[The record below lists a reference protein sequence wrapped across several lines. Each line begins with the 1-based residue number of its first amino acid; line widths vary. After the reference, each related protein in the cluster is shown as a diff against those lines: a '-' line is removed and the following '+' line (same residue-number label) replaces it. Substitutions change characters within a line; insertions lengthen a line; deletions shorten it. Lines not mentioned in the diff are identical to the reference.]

1 MMVNAFR
8 KPQRVN
14 VVQWDVSKDGFKEIQ
29 GFFGDKVQL
38 MDLYNKKVI
47 LVKSVEGNTIAH
59 AHDFI
64 IAEGGNLYAMNRNV
78 FFSEFEI
85 DFEE

>member
-1 MMVNAFR
+1 MVNAFR
-8 KPQRVN
+8 KPQQVN
-14 VVQWDVSKDGFKEIQ
+14 VVQFDGTIEGFKEIQ

-47 LVKSVEGNTIAH
+47 LVKSVNGNTVAH

-64 IAEGGNLYAMNRNV
+64 VAEGNSLYAMNRNV

>member
-8 KPQRVN
+8 KPQQVN
-14 VVQWDVSKDGFKEIQ
+14 VVQFDGTIEGFKEIQ

-47 LVKSVEGNTIAH
+47 LVKSVNGNTVAH

-64 IAEGGNLYAMNRNV
+64 VAEGNSLYAMNRNV

>member
-8 KPQRVN
+8 KPQRVS
-14 VVQWDVSKDGFKEIQ
+14 VVQFDGTIEGFKEIQ

-47 LVKSVEGNTIAH
+47 LVKSVEGNTVAH

-64 IAEGGNLYAMNRNV
+64 IVEGSNLYAMNKNM

>member
-1 MMVNAFR
+1 MVNAFR

-14 VVQWDVSKDGFKEIQ
+14 VVQWDGSKDGFKEIQ
-29 GFFGDKVQL
+29 GFFGDKVQW

-47 LVKSVEGNTIAH
+47 VVKSVDGNTVAH

-64 IAEGGNLYAMNRNV
+64 IAESGNLYAMNRNV

>member
-1 MMVNAFR
+1 MVNAFR
-8 KPQRVN
+8 KAQRVH
-14 VVQWDVSKDGFKEIQ
+14 VVQWNGSKDGFKEIQ

-47 LVKSVEGNTIAH
+47 LVKSVDGNTVVH

-64 IAEGGNLYAMNRNV
+64 IAEGNNLYAMNRNV
-78 FFSEFEI
+78 FFNEFEI

>member
-1 MMVNAFR
+1 MVNAFR

-14 VVQWDVSKDGFKEIQ
+14 VVQWDGSKDGFKEIQ

-47 LVKSVEGNTIAH
+47 VVKSVDGNTVAH
-59 AHDFI
+59 ANDFI
-64 IAEGGNLYAMNRNV
+64 IAEGSNC
-78 FFSEFEI
+78 
-85 DFEE
+85 

>member
-14 VVQWDVSKDGFKEIQ
+14 VVQWDGSKDGFKEIQ
-29 GFFGDKVQL
+29 RFFGDKVQL
-38 MDLYNKKVI
+38 MDLYNNKVI
-47 LVKSVEGNTIAH
+47 LVKSVDGNTVAH
-59 AHDFI
+59 ANDFI
-64 IAEGGNLYAMNRNV
+64 IVEGGNLYAMNRNM

>member
-14 VVQWDVSKDGFKEIQ
+14 VVQWDGSKDGFKEIQ

-38 MDLYNKKVI
+38 MDLYNKKVC
-47 LVKSVEGNTIAH
+47 LVKSVDGNTVAH
-59 AHDFI
+59 AIVFI
-64 IAEGGNLYAMNRNV
+64 IVEGINLYAMNRNV

>member
-1 MMVNAFR
+1 MMVRAIR
-8 KPQRVN
+8 KPQYVY
-14 VVQWDVSKDGFKEIQ
+14 VIQFDGTKDGFKEIQ

-47 LVKSVEGNTIAH
+47 VVKSVDGNTVAH

-64 IAEGGNLYAMNRNV
+64 IAEGNSLYAMNRNV

>member
-1 MMVNAFR
+1 MVNAFR

-14 VVQWDVSKDGFKEIQ
+14 VVQFDGTIEGFKEIQ
-29 GFFGDKVQL
+29 EFFGDKVQL
-38 MDLYNKKVI
+38 MEVI
-47 LVKSVEGNTIAH
+47 LVKSVDGNTIAH

-64 IAEGGNLYAMNRNV
+64 IAEGNNLYAMNRNV

-85 DFEE
+85 DFKE

>member
-8 KPQRVN
+8 KPQRVS
-14 VVQWDVSKDGFKEIQ
+14 VVQFDGTFEGFKEIQ

-38 MDLYNKKVI
+38 MDLYNNKVI
-47 LVKSVEGNTIAH
+47 LVKSVEGNTVAH

-64 IAEGGNLYAMNRNV
+64 IAEGSNLYAMNRNIS
-78 FFSEFEI
+78 FIAFEI

>member
-1 MMVNAFR
+1 MVNAFR

-14 VVQWDVSKDGFKEIQ
+14 VVQWDGSKNGFKEIQ

-47 LVKSVEGNTIAH
+47 LVKSIEGNTVAH

-64 IAEGGNLYAMNRNV
+64 IAEGSNLYAMNRNV

>member
-1 MMVNAFR
+1 MVNAFR
-8 KPQRVN
+8 KPQRVS
-14 VVQWDVSKDGFKEIQ
+14 VVQFDGTFEGFKEIQ

-47 LVKSVEGNTIAH
+47 LVKSVEGNTVAH

-64 IAEGGNLYAMNRNV
+64 IAEGNNLYAMNRNV

>member
-1 MMVNAFR
+1 MVNAFR
-8 KPQRVN
+8 KPQRVS
-14 VVQWDVSKDGFKEIQ
+14 VVQFDGTFEGFKEIQ

-38 MDLYNKKVI
+38 MDLYNNKVI
-47 LVKSVEGNTIAH
+47 LVKSVEGNTVAH

-64 IAEGGNLYAMNRNV
+64 IAEGSNLYAMNRNM
-78 FFSEFEI
+78 FFNEFEI

>member
-1 MMVNAFR
+1 MMVRAIR
-8 KPQRVN
+8 KPQYVY
-14 VVQWDVSKDGFKEIQ
+14 VIQFDGTFDGFKEIQ
-29 GFFGDKVQL
+29 GFFGDRVQL

-47 LVKSVEGNTIAH
+47 LVKSIDGNTVAH

-64 IAEGGNLYAMNRNV
+64 VAEGSNLYAMNRNV

>member
-1 MMVNAFR
+1 MVNAFR

-14 VVQWDVSKDGFKEIQ
+14 VIQWDGSKDGFKEIQ
-29 GFFGDKVQL
+29 EFFGDKVQL

-47 LVKSVEGNTIAH
+47 LVKSVDGNTVAH
-59 AHDFI
+59 AYDFI
-64 IAEGGNLYAMNRNV
+64 IAEGSNLYAMNRNV

>member
-14 VVQWDVSKDGFKEIQ
+14 VVQFDGTIEGFKEIQ

-38 MDLYNKKVI
+38 MDLYNSKVV
-47 LVKSVEGNTIAH
+47 LVRSINGNTIAH

-64 IAEGGNLYAMNRNV
+64 IAENGNLYAMNRNL

>member
-1 MMVNAFR
+1 MVNAFR
-8 KPQRVN
+8 KPQRVS
-14 VVQWDVSKDGFKEIQ
+14 VVQFDGTIEGFKEIQ
-29 GFFGDKVQL
+29 GFFGDRVQL

-47 LVKSVEGNTIAH
+47 LVKSVDGNTVAH

-64 IAEGGNLYAMNRNV
+64 VAEGSNLYAMNRNV

>member
-1 MMVNAFR
+1 MVNAFR
-8 KPQRVN
+8 KPQRVS
-14 VVQWDVSKDGFKEIQ
+14 VVQFDGTIEGFKEIQ

-47 LVKSVEGNTIAH
+47 LVKSIEGNTVAH

-64 IAEGGNLYAMNRNV
+64 IAEGNNLYAMNRNV
-78 FFSEFEI
+78 FFNEFEI

>member
-1 MMVNAFR
+1 MMVRAIR
-8 KPQRVN
+8 KPQYVY
-14 VVQWDVSKDGFKEIQ
+14 VIQFDGTKDGFKEIQ
-29 GFFGDKVQL
+29 VFFGDKVKL

-47 LVKSVEGNTIAH
+47 LVKSVEGNTVAH

-64 IAEGGNLYAMNRNV
+64 IAEGSNLYAMNRNV

>member
-14 VVQWDVSKDGFKEIQ
+14 VIQWDGSKDGFKEIQ

-38 MDLYNKKVI
+38 MDLYNNKVMSMSYCI
-47 LVKSVEGNTIAH
+47 TI
-59 AHDFI
+59 
-64 IAEGGNLYAMNRNV
+64 NRLN
-78 FFSEFEI
+78 
-85 DFEE
+85 

>member
-1 MMVNAFR
+1 
-8 KPQRVN
+8 
-14 VVQWDVSKDGFKEIQ
+14 
-29 GFFGDKVQL
+29 

-47 LVKSVEGNTIAH
+47 LVKSVDGNTVAH

-64 IAEGGNLYAMNRNV
+64 VAEGNNLYAMNRNM

>member
-1 MMVNAFR
+1 MVNAFR
-8 KPQRVN
+8 KPQRVS
-14 VVQWDVSKDGFKEIQ
+14 VVQFDGTIEGFKEIQ

-38 MDLYNKKVI
+38 MDLYNNKVI
-47 LVKSVEGNTIAH
+47 VVKSVDGNTVAH

-64 IAEGGNLYAMNRNV
+64 VAEGNSLYAMNRNV

>member
-1 MMVNAFR
+1 MVNAFR

-14 VVQWDVSKDGFKEIQ
+14 VVHWDGSIDGFKEIQ
-29 GFFGDKVQL
+29 GFFGDKVKL

-47 LVKSVEGNTIAH
+47 VVKSVDGNTVAH
-59 AHDFI
+59 ANDFI
-64 IAEGGNLYAMNRNV
+64 IAEGNSLYAMNRNV